1 MASDFSLGTD
11 GTAAINTILAE
22 EANRIGNDIHKRV
35 LHTSPWINLV
45 KQTSFPDGL
54 GYQLATLVYDRAI
67 PTVSDG
73 GAAGTNWAAVGTQ
86 QGSANAFN
94 TVTEGGDSLKDTLTE
109 TAGVGGSNRSFLTI
123 TKELKEYS
131 LKRAII
137 ESPRISLEDLRF
149 ATHRQDQLRAVMDT
163 MTEATRFTWEQRYRD
178 EFERLAGNLVLCEN
192 SGTTIQTLVDD
203 NATDNTTKD
212 NKFEGVN
219 IVGTTTAGTNI
230 ENTTNTVEVTN
241 ASEALA
247 NVSNAIMDKVYYSL
261 VRKGGGSNAY
271 GRENGRPVFGL
282 VLSSE
287 ASYQLQTEAGFR
299 DDVRYNN
306 AKVSDLIAPLGV
318 EKSFRGFYHLVDDM
332 APRFSII
339 DNGTA
344 AAVSPYSISATG
356 VVTMNGSYDT
366 ADYEAAY
373 IIHPE
378 VMESQIPAPLSGAGA
393 IKFDPV
399 SYKGEWKWKNILHE
413 HANPDG
419 TLGFFR
425 GVLASASKPI
435 KTDLGYV
442 ILFKRTSSTPAA

>member
-230 ENTTNTVEVTN
+230 ENTTNATETTN

-318 EKSFRGFYHLVDDM
+318 EKSFRGFYHLIDDM

-339 DNGTA
+339 DNGTP
-344 AAVSPYSISATG
+344 AAVPPYSISATG

-373 IIHPE
+373 VIHPE